1 MTPTSIHSTC
11 TCRFFHQGQCSCP
24 DDSHAAG
31 PFRLQQD
38 GARMTFFYCLNG
50 QARIDAQATD
60 GEAFS
65 EEIGKGNS
73 LLFCLN
79 GGFSISRAGKRIQAV
94 GLQLRPECLRLFA
107 CQLGF
112 VHDGLRKSS
121 SRTLKG
127 DIPLHLRILL
137 EQILNCRDDG
147 LLRDVFLAHKKY
159 ELLYQQIELL
169 DRENSRAYAILLQ
182 DIGKPPSLPELA
194 AAVGVNRTRLTA
206 LFRMLFEDT
215 VFGILRRERL
225 ECARRLLNEKG
236 KNITEIAYLCGFSSP
251 SHLTKAFSAQ
261 FGISPKQYQIA
272 RRHGHPAAS
281 VSCGEQHT

>member
-1 MTPTSIHSTC
+1 MGSGKAHPGRSKETSRC
-11 TCRFFHQGQCSCP
+11 TF
-24 DDSHAAG
+24 
-31 PFRLQQD
+31 
-38 GARMTFFYCLNG
+38 
-50 QARIDAQATD
+50 
-60 GEAFS
+60 AF
-65 EEIGKGNS
+65 
-73 LLFCLN
+73 
-79 GGFSISRAGKRIQAV
+79 
-94 GLQLRPECLRLFA
+94 
-107 CQLGF
+107 
-112 VHDGLRKSS
+112 SS
-121 SRTLKG
+121 SRSSTAG
-127 DIPLHLRILL
+127 TTASCETYSWRT
-137 EQILNCRDDG
+137 R
-147 LLRDVFLAHKKY
+147 KY

-169 DRENSRAYAILLQ
+169 DRENSHKCVSPAECRAAHRAYAILLQ

-281 VSCGEQHT
+281 VSCGEQRT

>member
-1 MTPTSIHSTC
+1 MP
-11 TCRFFHQGQCSCP
+11 
-24 DDSHAAG
+24 
-31 PFRLQQD
+31 
-38 GARMTFFYCLNG
+38 FFYRRNG
-50 QARIDAQATD
+50 QARIDAQAAD

-169 DRENSRAYAILLQ
+169 DRENSHKCVSPAECRAAHRAYAILLQ

-194 AAVGVNRTRLTA
+194 AAVRVNRTRLTA